1 MNESSYKN
9 NKSKKKYSHSKQK
22 PRYKSNVDEI
32 SDDVGNEKYEQLY
45 YSITVSNKCF
55 DAINH
60 QRNEA
65 FTTLRINLPNKPKGK
80 QCLKVKID
88 TGASGNTLPVRTLM
102 QMYPQQLPQLQPNN
116 TKLTAYNGEQ
126 IKCIGKFTIDVHHN
140 SKIQSV
146 LFYVVDVTGPAVIG
160 LPTCE
165 RLNIVTINVDHIN
178 PSVPTI
184 SKITQNLS

>member
-1 MNESSYKN
+1 MQQVWYKAQTKKCPAYMKNYVKCGRVGHFSKMCRSSSTSAYESGHKQKMNESSYKN

-22 PRYKSNVDEI
+22 SRYKSNVDEI

-102 QMYPQQLPQLQPNN
+102 
-116 TKLTAYNGEQ
+116 
-126 IKCIGKFTIDVHHN
+126 
-140 SKIQSV
+140 
-146 LFYVVDVTGPAVIG
+146 
-160 LPTCE
+160 
-165 RLNIVTINVDHIN
+165 
-178 PSVPTI
+178 
-184 SKITQNLS
+184 